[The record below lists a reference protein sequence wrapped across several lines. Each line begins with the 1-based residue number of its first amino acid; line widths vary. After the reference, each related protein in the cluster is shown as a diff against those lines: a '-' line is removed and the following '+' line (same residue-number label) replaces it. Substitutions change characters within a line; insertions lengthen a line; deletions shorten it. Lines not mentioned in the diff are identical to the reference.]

1 MELMA
6 ALGTLGRRA
15 HIAHSA
21 HRDSGSPLLTNHR
34 WGHRPGLLQTWP
46 LDTLKDPNVLWG
58 RDCCATSRLEGL
70 QTPELQ
76 LCGAQPHPT
85 GGDSSPSHR
94 AQVRIKCRTAAFCQR
109 STAGSTES

>member
-1 MELMA
+1 MSPRPFAAPPHTLIHPEALEDPVELRA
-6 ALGTLGRRA
+6 ALGTLGRSA

-85 GGDSSPSHR
+85 GG
-94 AQVRIKCRTAAFCQR
+94 
-109 STAGSTES
+109 